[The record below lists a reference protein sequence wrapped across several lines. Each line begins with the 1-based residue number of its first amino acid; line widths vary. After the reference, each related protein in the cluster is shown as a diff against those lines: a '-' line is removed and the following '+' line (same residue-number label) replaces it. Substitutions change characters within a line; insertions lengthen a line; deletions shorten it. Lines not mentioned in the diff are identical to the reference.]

1 MAAKIDWTD
10 ANVATLKTVYQ
21 EARENGMNNADAFAE
36 LQKLEVFKDATVPQ
50 LRGKAVIAGFYTGDE
65 KAKGKGKDSASN
77 KQTKAQVVGSIE
89 TILSVDK
96 GALAS
101 LEKATAKDLNLLCAS
116 LIKAGSKPEFGEQ

>member
-10 ANVATLKTVYQ
+10 ANVDTLKTVYQ
-21 EARENGMNNADAFAE
+21 EARESGMSNAEAFAE
-36 LQKLEVFKDATVPQ
+36 LQKLAVFKEATVPQ

-65 KAKGKGKDSASN
+65 KAKGKGSESGAK
-77 KQTKAQVVGSIE
+77 KQTKAQVVGTIE
-89 TILSVDK
+89 TILSVPK

-101 LEKATAKDLNLLCAS
+101 LDKATAKDLNLLCES